1 MDRVEPMV
9 IKFENGEK
17 YTLQFNR
24 ETAAELEQD
33 GFKRED
39 IGDMPMTRVPQIFHF
54 AFKMH
59 HPQITR
65 EKTDEILFNDLGG
78 LTEGQIEKLGELFMV
93 PYTTLIN
100 EDGKPKN
107 AKVTVSL

>member
-1 MDRVEPMV
+1 MERIEPIV
-9 IKFENGEK
+9 IKFSDDEK

-39 IGDMPMTRVPQIFHF
+39 VGDMPMTRVPQIFHF

-59 HPQITR
+59 HPTITR
-65 EKTDEILFNDLGG
+65 EKTDRILFEDLGG
-78 LTEGQIEKLGELFMV
+78 LTDEQIERLGALFMV
-93 PYTTLIN
+93 PYVTLIN
-100 EDGKPKN
+100 DSGKPKN
-107 AKVTVSL
+107 SKVTVSL

>member
-1 MDRVEPMV
+1 MERIDPMV
-9 IKFENGEK
+9 IKFSDNEK

-24 ETAAELEQD
+24 ETASALEQD

-39 IGDMPMTRVPQIFHF
+39 IADMPMTRIPQIFYF

-59 HPQITR
+59 HPNITK

-78 LTEGQIEKLGELFMV
+78 LTEEQIEKLGVLFMA

-100 EDGKPKN
+100 ENGKPKN
-107 AKVTVSL
+107 AKVTVNL

>member
-1 MDRVEPMV
+1 MV
-9 IKFENGEK
+9 IKFSDDEK

-24 ETAAELEQD
+24 ETASALEMD

-39 IGDMPMTRVPQIFHF
+39 VGDMPMTRIPQIFHF

-59 HPQITR
+59 HPNISR

-78 LTEGQIEKLGELFMV
+78 LTDEQIEKLGELFMA

-100 EDGKPKN
+100 EGGKPKN
-107 AKVTVSL
+107 SKVTVSL